1 MFERLKNY
9 IHEYERIIDKTN
21 QTGNDNKL
29 TQEEWCYLKSVDLHM
44 ALALLGGSGCNARK
58 VAQIIL
64 IETEK

>member
-21 QTGNDNKL
+21 QTGKDNKL
-29 TQEEWCYLKSVDLHM
+29 TQEELFYLKSADLHM
-44 ALALLGGSGCNARK
+44 ALALLGDSGCNARK